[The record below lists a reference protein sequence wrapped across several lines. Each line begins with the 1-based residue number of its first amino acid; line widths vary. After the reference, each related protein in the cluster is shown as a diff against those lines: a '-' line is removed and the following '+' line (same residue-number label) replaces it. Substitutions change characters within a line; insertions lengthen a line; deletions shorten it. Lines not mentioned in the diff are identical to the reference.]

1 MAEITAQ
8 MVKELREMTGLG
20 MMECKKA
27 LTETGGDMKAAEDLL
42 RIKSGAKASKAAG
55 RTAAEGMVAAHI
67 ARDGRSGALVEVN
80 CETDFVARNEDFI
93 SFAHSLAELLTT
105 ESVADNEALANAM
118 LSNGESVEEFRK
130 ALVMRLGENISIRR
144 FSRHQVAG
152 SQDRLASYLHG
163 AKIGVM
169 VDYTGGNQA
178 LGKDLAMHIAASKPV
193 CVSSEQVSPELL
205 ERERQIYTAQAAE
218 SGKPADIVAAAHK
231 QRHQIVGEADGEDDR
246 ADRHRCLRDPY
257 GRHVLSLA
265 HIVEPERPVDA
276 LHGIEGEIDGGRR
289 RDHQAPQFQR
299 PPPRAIVLEEVEGE
313 RHADMGAPV
322 KRMGECQEG
331 RSRHQVAGIFG
342 RAGESDAGP
351 AGGHLQ
357 YDGLYR
363 GAGTCH

>member
-27 LTETGGDMKAAEDLL
+27 LTETSGDMKAAEDLL

-67 ARDGRSGALVEVN
+67 VRDGKSGALVEVN

-105 ESVADNEALANAM
+105 ESIADNEALANAR

-130 ALVMRLGENISIRR
+130 ALVMKLGENISIRR
-144 FSRHQVAG
+144 FARHQVTG

-169 VDYTGGNQA
+169 VDYTGGDQA

-218 SGKPADIVAAAHK
+218 SGKSADIVGRMVDGRIAKYLAEITLLGQPFVKNPDQTVK
-231 QRHQIVGEADGEDDR
+231 QLLAEKSAQVNGFTLYIVGE
-246 ADRHRCLRDPY
+246 
-257 GRHVLSLA
+257 
-265 HIVEPERPVDA
+265 
-276 LHGIEGEIDGGRR
+276 GIEKKSGDFAAEVMAQVG
-289 RDHQAPQFQR
+289 QA
-299 PPPRAIVLEEVEGE
+299 
-313 RHADMGAPV
+313 
-322 KRMGECQEG
+322 KQEKA
-331 RSRHQVAGIFG
+331 S
-342 RAGESDAGP
+342 
-351 AGGHLQ
+351 
-357 YDGLYR
+357 
-363 GAGTCH
+363 